1 MDLNILDISHC
12 PNSVLYICNYIFLY
26 LLLKVLVRCYVQD
39 GSCSPV
45 HGIGSI
51 MLISGYFN
59 RRVSYLP
66 INVLFHLFHIII
78 YLNVSISLQWVVI
91 PFSSTIRGTPLDS
104 VKGNEH
110 STQVT
115 VSCSTGRQP
124 LFEGTFIYKYLPHL
138 LTY

>member
-1 MDLNILDISHC
+1 M
-12 PNSVLYICNYIFLY
+12 YLY
-26 LLLKVLVRCYVQD
+26 LHLHFSILIVEGPGLVL
-39 GSCSPV
+39 CSGRTIFTSSWHRIYTAHLWTLQQESFILTNHP
-45 HGIGSI
+45 
-51 MLISGYFN
+51 
-59 RRVSYLP
+59 
-66 INVLFHLFHIII
+66 LFHFFHIII
-78 YLNVSISLQWVVI
+78 YINVSISLQWMVI

-124 LFEGTFIYKYLPHL
+124 LFERTFIYKYLPHL

>member
-1 MDLNILDISHC
+1 MSSIYRI
-12 PNSVLYICNYIFLY
+12 VLYLHFSILIVEGPGLVLCSGWIIFTSSWH
-26 LLLKVLVRCYVQD
+26 R
-39 GSCSPV
+39 
-45 HGIGSI
+45 
-51 MLISGYFN
+51 
-59 RRVSYLP
+59 
-66 INVLFHLFHIII
+66 INNAHLWTLQQESFILTIHPLFHFFHIII
-78 YLNVSISLQWVVI
+78 YVNVSISLQWVVI

-124 LFEGTFIYKYLPHL
+124 LFERTFIYKYLPHL

>member
-1 MDLNILDISHC
+1 MSSIYRI
-12 PNSVLYICNYIFLY
+12 ILY
-26 LLLKVLVRCYVQD
+26 LHFSTLIVEGPGLVL
-39 GSCSPV
+39 CSGWAIFTSSWHRTCTAHLWTLQQESFILTNHP
-45 HGIGSI
+45 
-51 MLISGYFN
+51 
-59 RRVSYLP
+59 
-66 INVLFHLFHIII
+66 LFHFFHIII
-78 YLNVSISLQWVVI
+78 YINVSISLQWMVI

-124 LFEGTFIYKYLPHL
+124 LFERTFIYKYLPHL